1 MESASLLPALRGK
14 AAVPMTFAVLRLKPI
29 LDARARS
36 EHGFGMIELLASMTV
51 MLIGIFA
58 VFAVFQAG
66 IVQIRRA
73 STTTTAAALADAEME
88 KFRAIRYDSIGLANS
103 DLAAVDA
110 TYTSDSAYRADT
122 TPATTLAS
130 AMTASQLTISVA
142 SATGFPS
149 SAPYL
154 VKIDSE
160 LILVSGGAG
169 TTTWTVR
176 ENVVGQRSL
185 GRGYL
190 GTTATAHSA
199 GAAVVQSQRVNVTKC
214 GTPPCTTSVPTKT
227 AVGADGRSYRV
238 DTYIT
243 WKQISSA
250 STTGRLLKLVTV
262 VVRDSASPYRRL
274 ARLTSSFDESTGV

>member
-14 AAVPMTFAVLRLKPI
+14 ADVPMTFAVLRLKVI
-29 LDARARS
+29 LDTRARC

-73 STTTTAAALADAEME
+73 STITTAAAVADSEME
-88 KFRAIRYDSIGLANS
+88 KFRAVRYDSIGLADS
-103 DLAAVDA
+103 DIAAADT
-110 TYTSDSAYRADT
+110 TYKSDSAYKADT
-122 TPATTLAS
+122 APTTTLAS
-130 AMTASQLTISVA
+130 TMTTSQLTISVA
-142 SATGFPS
+142 SASGFPS
-149 SAPYL
+149 AAPFL

-176 ENVVGQRSL
+176 ENVTGQPSM

-190 GTTATAHSA
+190 GTTATAHAA
-199 GAAVVQSQRVNVTKC
+199 GAAIVQIQRVNVTKC
-214 GTPPCTTSVPTKT
+214 GTAPCTNSVPTKT
-227 AVGADGRSYRV
+227 TTGADGRSYRV

-262 VVRDSASPYRRL
+262 VVRDSASPYRRWT
-274 ARLTSSFDESTGV
+274 RLTSSFDESTGV

>member
-1 MESASLLPALRGK
+1 
-14 AAVPMTFAVLRLKPI
+14 MTYAVLRLKAI
-29 LDARARS
+29 LDTPARR

-73 STTTTAAALADAEME
+73 STITTAAAVADSEME
-88 KFRAIRYDSIGLANS
+88 KFRAVRYDSIGLADS
-103 DLAAVDA
+103 DIAAADA
-110 TYTSDSAYRADT
+110 TYRSDSAYKADT
-122 TPATTLAS
+122 SPTTTLAS
-130 AMTASQLTISVA
+130 AMTTSQLTISVA
-142 SATGFPS
+142 SASGFPS
-149 SAPYL
+149 AAPFL

-160 LILVSGGAG
+160 LILVSGGGG

-176 ENVVGQRSL
+176 ENVTGQPSV

-199 GAAVVQSQRVNVTKC
+199 GAAVVQIQRVNVTKC
-214 GTPPCTTSVPTKT
+214 GTPPCTSSMPTKT
-227 AVGADGRSYRV
+227 TTGADGRSYRV

-262 VVRDSASPYRRL
+262 VVRDSASPYRRWT
-274 ARLTSSFDESTGV
+274 RLTSSFDESTGV

>member
-1 MESASLLPALRGK
+1 
-14 AAVPMTFAVLRLKPI
+14 MTFAVLRLKTI
-29 LDARARS
+29 LDTRARR

-73 STTTTAAALADAEME
+73 STITTAAAVADSEME
-88 KFRAIRYDSIGLANS
+88 KFRAVRYDSIGLANS
-103 DLAAVDA
+103 DVAAADS
-110 TYTSDSAYRADT
+110 TYKSDSAYKADT
-122 TPATTLAS
+122 APTTTLAS
-130 AMTASQLTISVA
+130 AMTTSQLTISVA
-142 SATGFPS
+142 SASGFPS
-149 SAPYL
+149 AAPFI

-176 ENVVGQRSL
+176 ENVTGQPST

-199 GAAVVQSQRVNVTKC
+199 GAAVVQIQRVDVTKC
-214 GTPPCTTSVPTKT
+214 GTAPCTNSVPTKT
-227 AVGADGRSYRV
+227 TAGADGRSYRV

-262 VVRDSASPYRRL
+262 VVRDSTSPYRRW

>member
-1 MESASLLPALRGK
+1 
-14 AAVPMTFAVLRLKPI
+14 MTFAVLRLKAI
-29 LDARARS
+29 LDTPARR

-73 STTTTAAALADAEME
+73 STITTAAAVADSEME
-88 KFRAIRYDSIGLANS
+88 KFRAVRYDSIGLADS
-103 DLAAVDA
+103 DIAAADA
-110 TYTSDSAYRADT
+110 TYKSDSAYKADT
-122 TPATTLAS
+122 SPATTVAS
-130 AMTASQLTISVA
+130 AMTTSQLTISVA
-142 SATGFPS
+142 SASGFPS
-149 SAPYL
+149 AAPFI

-176 ENVVGQRSL
+176 EPVTGQPST

-199 GAAVVQSQRVNVTKC
+199 GAAVVQIQRVNVTKC
-214 GTPPCTTSVPTKT
+214 GTAPCTNSVPTKT
-227 AVGADGRSYRV
+227 TTGADGRSYRV

-262 VVRDSASPYRRL
+262 VVRDSASPYRRW

>member
-1 MESASLLPALRGK
+1 
-14 AAVPMTFAVLRLKPI
+14 MTFAVLRLKNI
-29 LDARARS
+29 LSARARS

-58 VFAVFQAG
+58 VFAIFQAG

-73 STTTTAAALADAEME
+73 SKTTTAAAVADAEME
-88 KFRAIRYDSIGLANS
+88 RYRAIRNDSIGLANS
-103 DLAAVDA
+103 DLAAVDS

-176 ENVVGQRSL
+176 ENVTGQPSL

-199 GAAVVQSQRVNVTKC
+199 GAAVVQSQRVNVAKC
-214 GTPPCTTSVPTKT
+214 GTPPPACTTSVPTKT
-227 AVGADGRSYRV
+227 AIGADGRSYRI

-243 WKQISSA
+243 WQQISSA

-262 VVRDSASPYRRL
+262 VVRDSTSPYRRW

>member
-14 AAVPMTFAVLRLKPI
+14 ADVPMTFAVLRLKVI
-29 LDARARS
+29 LDTRARR

-73 STTTTAAALADAEME
+73 STITTAAAVADSEME
-88 KFRAIRYDSIGLANS
+88 KFRAVRYDSIGLADS
-103 DLAAVDA
+103 DIATADA
-110 TYTSDSAYRADT
+110 TYTSDSAYKADT
-122 TPATTLAS
+122 APTTTLAS
-130 AMTASQLTISVA
+130 AMTTSQLTISVA
-142 SATGFPS
+142 SASGFPS
-149 SAPYL
+149 AAPFL

-160 LILVSGGAG
+160 LILVSGGGG

-176 ENVVGQRSL
+176 ENVTGQPSV

-190 GTTATAHSA
+190 GTTATAHAA
-199 GAAVVQSQRVNVTKC
+199 GAAVVQIQRVNVTKC
-214 GTPPCTTSVPTKT
+214 GTSPCTNSVPTKT
-227 AVGADGRSYRV
+227 TTGADGRSYRV

-262 VVRDSASPYRRL
+262 VVRDSTSPYRRWT
-274 ARLTSSFDESTGV
+274 RLTSAFDESTGV

>member
-1 MESASLLPALRGK
+1 
-14 AAVPMTFAVLRLKPI
+14 MTFAVLRLKTI
-29 LDARARS
+29 LDTRARH

-51 MLIGIFA
+51 MLVGILA
-58 VFAVFQAG
+58 VFAVFQSG

-73 STTTTAAALADAEME
+73 STITTAAALADSEME

-103 DLAAVDA
+103 DVAAADS
-110 TYTSDSAYRADT
+110 TYKSDSAYKADT
-122 TPATTLAS
+122 APTTTLAS

-160 LILVSGGAG
+160 LILVSGGGG

-176 ENVVGQRSL
+176 ENVTGQPRI

-190 GTTATAHSA
+190 ETTATAHSA
-199 GAAVVQSQRVNVTKC
+199 GANVLQIQRVEVAKC
-214 GTPPCTTSVPTKT
+214 GTPPPACTTSVPTKT
-227 AVGADGRSYRV
+227 TTGADGRSYRV

-262 VVRDSASPYRRL
+262 VVRDNAAPYRRW
-274 ARLTSSFDESTGV
+274 ARLTSAFDESTGV

>member
-1 MESASLLPALRGK
+1 
-14 AAVPMTFAVLRLKPI
+14 MTFAVLRLKAI
-29 LDARARS
+29 LDTPARR

-73 STTTTAAALADAEME
+73 STITTAAAVADSEME
-88 KFRAIRYDSIGLANS
+88 KFRAVRYDSIGLADS
-103 DLAAVDA
+103 DIAAADT
-110 TYTSDSAYRADT
+110 TYTSDSAYKADT
-122 TPATTLAS
+122 APTTTLAS
-130 AMTASQLTISVA
+130 AMTTSQLTISVA
-142 SATGFPS
+142 SASGFPS
-149 SAPYL
+149 AAPFI

-176 ENVVGQRSL
+176 ENVTGQPST

-199 GAAVVQSQRVNVTKC
+199 GAAVVQIQRVNVTKC
-214 GTPPCTTSVPTKT
+214 GTAPCTNSVPTKT
-227 AVGADGRSYRV
+227 TTGADGRSYRV

-262 VVRDSASPYRRL
+262 VVRDSASPYRRWT
-274 ARLTSSFDESTGV
+274 RLTSAFDESTGV

>member
-1 MESASLLPALRGK
+1 MESASLLSALRGK
-14 AAVPMTFAVLRLKPI
+14 PAVPMTFAMLRLKAI
-29 LDARARS
+29 LDTRARR

-73 STTTTAAALADAEME
+73 STITTAAAVADSEME
-88 KFRAIRYDSIGLANS
+88 KFRAVRYDSIGLADS
-103 DLAAVDA
+103 DIAAADA
-110 TYTSDSAYRADT
+110 TYKSDSAYKADT
-122 TPATTLAS
+122 APATTVAS
-130 AMTASQLTISVA
+130 AMTTSQLTISVA
-142 SATGFPS
+142 SASGFPTA
-149 SAPYL
+149 APFI

-176 ENVVGQRSL
+176 EDVTGQPST

-199 GAAVVQSQRVNVTKC
+199 GAAVVQIQRVNVTKC
-214 GTPPCTTSVPTKT
+214 GTAPCTNSVPTKT
-227 AVGADGRSYRV
+227 TTGADGRSYRV

-262 VVRDSASPYRRL
+262 VVRDSASPYRRWT
-274 ARLTSSFDESTGV
+274 RLTSSFDESTGV